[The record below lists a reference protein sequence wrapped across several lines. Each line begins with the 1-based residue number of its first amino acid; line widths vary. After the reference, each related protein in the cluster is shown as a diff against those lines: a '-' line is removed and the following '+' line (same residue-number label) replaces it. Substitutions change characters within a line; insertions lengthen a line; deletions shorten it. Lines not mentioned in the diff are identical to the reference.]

1 MSIKASAVRFPID
14 AENIIRAESAGA
26 ITAADTT
33 ESRDLGLLSAYW
45 NEGDLAMPEQVAIVL
60 FVTALDTGDA
70 DEEYLAEVEVSAAGD
85 YSDAVTVLS
94 VDITSTGNKTILVS
108 RDQVLDA
115 LDGAGHMRLKVTP
128 SGTTPSIDFWAMLSP
143 IVGR

>member
-14 AENIIRAESAGA
+14 AENIVRAESAGA
-26 ITAADTT
+26 ITAAEAS

-45 NEGDLAMPEQVAIVL
+45 NEGDLAMPEQVAFVL
-60 FVTALDTGDA
+60 FVTALDTADGDEA
-70 DEEYLAEVEVSAAGD
+70 YAAEVEVATDDTFG
-85 YSDAVTVLS
+85 DAVTVLT
-94 VDITSTGNKTILVS
+94 VDIASTGNKTILVS

-115 LDGAGHMRLKVTP
+115 LAGAGHIRLKVTP
-128 SGTTPSIDFWAMLSP
+128 SGTTPSIDYWAILSP